1 MLRSLLTTQPA
12 WCGPHIT
19 NEPKR
24 GDCERLSY
32 IRWYR
37 KANRGPSFG
46 RCSLA

>member
-1 MLRSLLTTQPA
+1 MLRSLLTTQPP
-12 WCGPHIT
+12 WCDPHTT
-19 NEPKR
+19 NEPIR
-24 GDCERLSY
+24 GVCERLSY